1 MYDLSFGGWLMAV
14 LCGIVVGMAKCGI
27 PGLGSLAVP
36 LLAGVLPARTATG
49 ALLPLLVAGDAVGAL
64 RFKRNCNVKL
74 LLRLLPISILGIL
87 LGYWLLGFPWMDDTV
102 IRYATAVIILVLF
115 LLNQWKSALPLL
127 VSKAQESQAGLW
139 GIALFFG
146 LLAGVT
152 TTLANAAGPVAL
164 IYLLAMGLPK
174 EEFIATNAWFF
185 LVMNWIKVPLM
196 VKRDMIT
203 TESLLLNLKL
213 LPALFLG
220 TLLGMLLSKRLSNQA
235 FRKSVEILTALAA
248 LLLFLPQGA
257 LSNLMRYL
265 LGS

>member
-64 RFKRNCNVKL
+64 RFKRSCNVHL

-87 LGYWLLGFPWMDDTV
+87 LGYWLLGFSWMDDTA
-102 IRYATAVIILVLF
+102 IRYVTASIILVLF
-115 LLNQWKSALPLL
+115 LLNQGKGKVNLL
-127 VSKAQESQAGLW
+127 VSCAQGSRW
-139 GIALFFG
+139 GMWGMALFFG

-164 IYLLAMGLPK
+164 IYLLAMRLPK

-185 LVMNWIKVPLM
+185 LVLNWIKIPLM
-196 VKRDMIT
+196 VLRGMIT
-203 TESLLLNLKL
+203 RESLLFNARL

-220 TLLGMLLSKRLSNQA
+220 TFLGLLLSRRLSNQA
-235 FRKSVEILTALAA
+235 FRKSVEVLTALAA
-248 LLLFLPQGA
+248 LLLFLPPGA
-257 LSNLMRYL
+257 ISNLIRAIL
-265 LGS
+265 R